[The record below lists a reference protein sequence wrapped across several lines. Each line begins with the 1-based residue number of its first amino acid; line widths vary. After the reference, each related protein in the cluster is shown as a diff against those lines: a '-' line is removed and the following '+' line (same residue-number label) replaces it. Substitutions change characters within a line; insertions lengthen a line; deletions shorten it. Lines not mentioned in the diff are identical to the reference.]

1 MEYINVP
8 SMVRTTIEEDKMKKI
23 KLMLLVPS
31 LKGGGAEKVMVN
43 LSKYLNRENFKITIV
58 CFQMEGEYLAN
69 LPLDIEVRNLNVS
82 RVSKGYF
89 PLIKLIK
96 KEQPNMILS
105 TGFESNMI
113 LLLTKRFIDK
123 KIKLIVRE
131 SSIPS
136 INLQQNKYFY
146 GLFYKFLYNTSN
158 LIICQ
163 SEAMKLD
170 LVKNFKVKDNLIKV
184 IRNPV
189 DFKEIQTLQNEED
202 IPDKNNFP
210 NLHNINIMTIG
221 RLSDEKNHRKLIE
234 HFSEKYKNKKNY
246 HLYIL
251 GQGPLESELK
261 KYVSELSLLQQIHF
275 IGFQKNPYIWLK
287 YANLFVLPSK
297 YEGLPNS
304 LLEAISCNIPVII
317 TDHMGG
323 SKEIM
328 DLVGIKNRV
337 VKQLNWEDWWFEKP
351 SKVVYENLYNNFNL
365 EKIIKEYEQAIINLD
380 KHI

>member
-58 CFQMEGEYLAN
+58 CFQMVGEYLAN

-82 RVSKGYF
+82 RVSKGFF

-202 IPDKNNFP
+202 ISNKNNFP

-234 HFSEKYKNKKNY
+234 YFSEKYKNKKNY